1 MSIRNAGKTIR
12 EARIKAGLTQE
23 QLSEGICSVLSLSRI
38 ENGSA
43 GVSPVTFQAL
53 MAHAGAPCEV
63 YPIFASRTDFDCFY
77 TLNRARFYL
86 GSWQLSQAYEKLNKL
101 EEWNFAD
108 NKLYYQEYLYLN
120 GQIQVRSG
128 CADHH
133 TLYDLFSSALYI
145 TRPEIDYSDFHHLLL
160 SIVEIELLIGVA
172 QELLYLG
179 KSDLCY
185 NICSQI
191 ASYLANADIDYLKKD
206 YLYAE
211 YAIVYTKY
219 LLEMKDYKKALSV
232 ADHHRHKMVQNS
244 EDSPLLE
251 LTFLT
256 SLGYYH
262 TGEMET
268 AYIYFKNTF
277 YAAHSIESCYA
288 SICRNYILSERMF
301 IPDDYLSQ
309 MDDISQITFPMK
321 KAINTSD
328 LTDGTYDFF
337 SADVLTIGRLI
348 HELRTEQGLSLT
360 ALCHGLCS
368 KSKLSKIENDALQPD
383 VFLTEALLQRLGI
396 SERGFTFWGS
406 ERESRLYELKFKL
419 THTRLLTNEQIE
431 NYLHQFHSLITKRD
445 TTLMQRYTFDC
456 NLLSSSPEECI
467 QNLHTALAY
476 TLPDFDIRFIYN
488 YHLSH
493 SELSILNNI
502 GFQYRNID
510 GNKSNLYFAKL
521 LDYLSVHS
529 LDILFINSVFLLTLY
544 KYEHSLYTQHHYHEA
559 TDLFTGSN
567 HQLLK
572 GNVAT
577 FGYFLFYYC
586 QCLAECQQY
595 ESATKFAHYACSIQ
609 ELYELKPNSEVLK
622 ESFWN
627 DFSIHIT

>member
-1 MSIRNAGKTIR
+1 MGVRNAGKAIR
-12 EARIKAGLTQE
+12 EARLKAGLTQE
-23 QLSEGICSVLSLSRI
+23 QLSEGVCSVLSLSRI

-53 MAHAGAPCEV
+53 MAHASASCEV
-63 YPIFASRTDFDCFY
+63 YPIFAGRTDFECFY
-77 TLNRARFYL
+77 SLNRARFFL
-86 GSWQLSQAYEKLNKL
+86 GSWQLSQAYEELNKL
-101 EEWNFAD
+101 AEWHFAD

-120 GQIQVRSG
+120 GRLQVRSG

-133 TLYDLFSSALYI
+133 AIYDLFSSALHI

-191 ASYLANADIDYLKKD
+191 ASYLANAEIDYLKKD

-219 LLEMKDYKKALSV
+219 LLEMKDYKKALAI

-256 SLGYYH
+256 SVGYYH

-288 SICRNYILSERMF
+288 TICRNYVLNRHLFSL
-301 IPDDYLSQ
+301 DDYLAQ
-309 MDDISQITFPMK
+309 MNDVPLPVFPMK

-348 HELRTEQGLSLT
+348 HEFRTE
-360 ALCHGLCS
+360 
-368 KSKLSKIENDALQPD
+368 
-383 VFLTEALLQRLGI
+383 
-396 SERGFTFWGS
+396 
-406 ERESRLYELKFKL
+406 
-419 THTRLLTNEQIE
+419 
-431 NYLHQFHSLITKRD
+431 
-445 TTLMQRYTFDC
+445 
-456 NLLSSSPEECI
+456 
-467 QNLHTALAY
+467 
-476 TLPDFDIRFIYN
+476 
-488 YHLSH
+488 
-493 SELSILNNI
+493 
-502 GFQYRNID
+502 
-510 GNKSNLYFAKL
+510 
-521 LDYLSVHS
+521 
-529 LDILFINSVFLLTLY
+529 
-544 KYEHSLYTQHHYHEA
+544 
-559 TDLFTGSN
+559 
-567 HQLLK
+567 
-572 GNVAT
+572 
-577 FGYFLFYYC
+577 
-586 QCLAECQQY
+586 
-595 ESATKFAHYACSIQ
+595 
-609 ELYELKPNSEVLK
+609 
-622 ESFWN
+622 
-627 DFSIHIT
+627 

>member
-1 MSIRNAGKTIR
+1 MGVRNAGKTIR

-23 QLSEGICSVLSLSRI
+23 QLSEGVCSVLSLSRI

-63 YPIFASRTDFDCFY
+63 YPIFAGRTDFECFY
-77 TLNRARFYL
+77 SLNRARFYMD
-86 GSWQLSQAYEKLNKL
+86 SWQLDYAFKELNKIEDL
-101 EEWNFAD
+101 HFAN
-108 NKLYYQEYLYLN
+108 NKLYYQEWLSLYGRLL
-120 GQIQVRSG
+120 VRSG
-128 CADHH
+128 CKNHSAI
-133 TLYDLFSSALYI
+133 YDLFSMALHI
-145 TRPEIDYSDFHHLLL
+145 TRPQIDYSDFRHLLL
-160 SIVEIELLIGVA
+160 SIVEIELLIDIA

-179 KSDLCY
+179 KCDLCY
-185 NICSQI
+185 SICSQI
-191 ASYLANADIDYLKKD
+191 ASYLTNAEIDYLKKD

-219 LLEMKDYKKALSV
+219 LLEKKDYKEALAI
-232 ADHHRHKMVQNS
+232 ADSNRHKMVQNS

-256 SLGYYH
+256 SLGYYY
-262 TGEMET
+262 TGEVET
-268 AYIYFKNTF
+268 AYTYFKNAF

-288 SICRNYILSERMF
+288 TIYRNYVLSKHLFSLDDCLAQMND
-301 IPDDYLSQ
+301 IPL
-309 MDDISQITFPMK
+309 IVFPIK
-321 KAINTSD
+321 KAINTLA

-337 SADVLTIGRLI
+337 SPDILTIGRLI
-348 HELRTEQGLSLT
+348 HELRTEQGISQIV
-360 ALCHGLCS
+360 LCQGLCS

-396 SERGFTFWGS
+396 SECGFTFWGS

-431 NYLHQFHSLITKRD
+431 NYLHQFHSLITKKD
-445 TTLMQRYTFDC
+445 NILMQRYTFDC

-510 GNKSNLYFAKL
+510 GNKSKLYFAKL

-559 TDLFTGSN
+559 ADLFTSSN

-572 GNVAT
+572 GNLAT

-595 ESATKFAHYACSIQ
+595 EPATKFAHYACSIQ
-609 ELYELKPNSEVLK
+609 ELYELNSNSEVLQK
-622 ESFWN
+622 YFWS
-627 DFSIHIT
+627 DFSIHIS

>member
-1 MSIRNAGKTIR
+1 MSVRNAGKTIR

-23 QLSEGICSVLSLSRI
+23 QLSEGVCSVLSLSRI

-86 GSWQLSQAYEKLNKL
+86 GSWQLSQAYKELNKL

-108 NKLYYQEYLYLN
+108 NKLYYQEYFYLN
-120 GQIQVRSG
+120 GRLQVRSG

-133 TLYDLFSSALYI
+133 AIYDLFSSALHI

-191 ASYLANADIDYLKKD
+191 ASYLANAEIDYLKKD

-219 LLEMKDYKKALSV
+219 LLEMKDYKKALSI
-232 ADHHRHKMVQNS
+232 ADLHRHKMVQNS

-277 YAAHSIESCYA
+277 YAAHSIDSYYA
-288 SICRNYILSERMF
+288 VMCRNYVLNEHMF
-301 IPDDYLSQ
+301 ALDDYLSQ
-309 MDDISQITFPMK
+309 MDDIPQITFPIK
-321 KAINTSD
+321 KAITTSD

-337 SADVLTIGRLI
+337 STDVLTIGRLI
-348 HELRTEQGLSLT
+348 HELRTEQGISQIV
-360 ALCHGLCS
+360 LCQGLCS
-368 KSKLSKIENDALQPD
+368 KSKLSKIENDSLQPD

-406 ERESRLYELKFKL
+406 ERESKIYELRFKLIHLQLGNYPKQHSLLVSLENLLQQTDILSRQFYLFHCAIWENKPQKRIALLYEALYCTSVSY
-419 THTRLLTNEQIE
+419 THL
-431 NYLHQFHSLITKRD
+431 
-445 TTLMQRYTFDC
+445 
-456 NLLSSSPEECI
+456 
-467 QNLHTALAY
+467 
-476 TLPDFDIRFIYN
+476 TLPTT
-488 YHLSH
+488 
-493 SELSILNNI
+493 
-502 GFQYRNID
+502 
-510 GNKSNLYFAKL
+510 A
-521 LDYLSVHS
+521 
-529 LDILFINSVFLLTLY
+529 
-544 KYEHSLYTQHHYHEA
+544 
-559 TDLFTGSN
+559 
-567 HQLLK
+567 
-572 GNVAT
+572 
-577 FGYFLFYYC
+577 
-586 QCLAECQQY
+586 
-595 ESATKFAHYACSIQ
+595 
-609 ELYELKPNSEVLK
+609 
-622 ESFWN
+622 
-627 DFSIHIT
+627 

>member
-1 MSIRNAGKTIR
+1 MGVRNAGKTIR

-23 QLSEGICSVLSLSRI
+23 QLSEWVCSVLSLSRI

-63 YPIFASRTDFDCFY
+63 YPIFAGRTDFDFFY

-86 GSWQLSQAYEKLNKL
+86 GSWQLDYAFKELNKIEDL
-101 EEWNFAD
+101 HFAN
-108 NKLYYQEYLYLN
+108 NKLYYQEWLSLYGRLL
-120 GQIQVRSG
+120 VRSG
-128 CADHH
+128 CKNHSAI
-133 TLYDLFSSALYI
+133 YDLFSMALHI
-145 TRPEIDYSDFHHLLL
+145 TRPQIDYSDFRHLLL
-160 SIVEIELLIGVA
+160 SIVEIELLIDIA

-179 KSDLCY
+179 KCDLCY
-185 NICSQI
+185 SICSQI
-191 ASYLANADIDYLKKD
+191 ASYLTNSEIDYLKKD
-206 YLYAE
+206 SLYAE

-219 LLEMKDYKKALSV
+219 LLEMKDYKKALSI
-232 ADHHRHKMVQNS
+232 ADLHRHKMVQNS

-262 TGEMET
+262 TGEMKT
-268 AYIYFKNTF
+268 AYIYFKNSF

-288 SICRNYILSERMF
+288 SICRNYVSSEHMF
-301 IPDDYLSQ
+301 VLDDYLSQ
-309 MDDISQITFPMK
+309 MDDIPQITFPIK
-321 KAINTSD
+321 KAITTSD

-337 SADVLTIGRLI
+337 STDVLTIGRLI
-348 HELRTEQGLSLT
+348 HELRTEQGLSQT
-360 ALCHGLCS
+360 ILCQGLCS
-368 KSKLSKIENDALQPD
+368 KSKLSKIENESLQPD
-383 VFLTEALLQRLGI
+383 IFLTEALLQRLGI
-396 SERGFTFWGS
+396 SERGFTFWGN
-406 ERESRLYELKFKL
+406 ERESKIYELKFKL
-419 THTRLLTNEQIE
+419 THTRLLTNEQTE
-431 NYLHQFHSLITKRD
+431 NYLHQFHSLITKKD
-445 TTLMQRYTFDC
+445 NTLMQRYTFDY

-510 GNKSNLYFAKL
+510 GNKSKLYFAKL

-529 LDILFINSVFLLTLY
+529 LDILFINNVFPLTLY

-559 TDLFTGSN
+559 ADLFTGSN

-572 GNVAT
+572 GNLAT

-595 ESATKFAHYACSIQ
+595 EPATKFAHYACSIQ

-622 ESFWN
+622 KYLWN
-627 DFSIHIT
+627 DFSLHIS